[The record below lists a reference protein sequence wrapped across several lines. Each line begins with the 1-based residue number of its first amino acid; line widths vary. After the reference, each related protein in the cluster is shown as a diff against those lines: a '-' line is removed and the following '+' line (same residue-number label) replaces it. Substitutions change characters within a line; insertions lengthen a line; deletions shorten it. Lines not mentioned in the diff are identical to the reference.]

1 MEFSRQDYWS
11 RLPCPPPGDLPNPG
25 TEPRSPAL
33 QTDSL
38 LSEPTV
44 LKTIKIM
51 LVRPPLTNFKM
62 TVRAECAPSACSPL
76 PLPIESLAHWL
87 AGGWG
92 NGLWTGVHLPHWLP
106 ASKIKQMR
114 TYSLQLQWICF
125 WVDLVWQRREQS
137 YIDSINAPAIL
148 LRKMPIC
155 FLLFIISVYV
165 LARVRFG
172 CKWLK
177 K

>member
-25 TEPRSPAL
+25 TEPRFPAL

-106 ASKIKQMR
+106 ASKIKQTFLSTNLVSLMAFNWQAAR
-114 TYSLQLQWICF
+114 PYFWLQKHNTY
-125 WVDLVWQRREQS
+125 
-137 YIDSINAPAIL
+137 YAY
-148 LRKMPIC
+148 
-155 FLLFIISVYV
+155 LLFSCPLTHPFLVP
-165 LARVRFG
+165 
-172 CKWLK
+172 
-177 K
+177 